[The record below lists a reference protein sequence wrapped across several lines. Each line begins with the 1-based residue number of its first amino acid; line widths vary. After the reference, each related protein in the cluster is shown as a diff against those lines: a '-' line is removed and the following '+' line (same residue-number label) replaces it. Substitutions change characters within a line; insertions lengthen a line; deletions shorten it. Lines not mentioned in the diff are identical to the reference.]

1 MQVGAGV
8 DVATIS
14 QALGHATVGFTMT
27 VYTHPTEAMTA
38 PLATTAESQLGE
50 ALGGL

>member
-1 MQVGAGV
+1 MVAAGI

-14 QALGHATVGFTMT
+14 QALGHATVGFTLGI
-27 VYTHPTEAMTA
+27 YTHPTEAMTA

-50 ALGGL
+50 ALASL